1 MQAAAPEGAERSGR
15 AALVNNLNRSL
26 NWVSILGN
34 GLGAVLIFVFLVF
47 LFPSTI
53 DEDEFGDILALN
65 VPAFIVYMAL
75 TLPLGRLWFV
85 RRFFNPLRAWLASGQ
100 PAGETERELIL
111 GYPARF
117 SAVAG
122 FFWALAA
129 ILFGLL
135 NLGAG
140 GDAAASIG
148 ATIVLGGLSAC
159 ALQYLLVERVLRP
172 VTALALAG
180 SRASRLAGPGVAARL
195 TMAWTLATGVPL
207 LGLAA
212 LAVADVAG
220 AKVDRDELVLATLFL
235 ALVAIAIGLGGM
247 YMAARSI
254 ADPLAAMRD
263 ALERVEQGEFGTRVS
278 VDDGSEVGLL
288 QAGFNQMSAGLDE
301 RERMRDLFGRHVGP
315 EVARA
320 ALDGDVRLGG
330 EVREVAALFIDL
342 VGSTTMASQRPPTEI
357 VALLN
362 DFFLIVVDVV
372 ETHGG
377 LVNKFEGDAALA
389 IFGAPVA
396 REDPVGD
403 ALAAARELR
412 QRLDDE
418 LSEVK
423 AGIGVSAGEA
433 VAGNVG
439 AERRFEYTVIG
450 DPVNEAARLCELSK
464 ARPERV
470 LASEAALVRA
480 GARERQHWALAETVT
495 VRGRSTPTRL
505 AVPVA
510 ALSGAAG
517 ASTSP
522 SLR

>member
-1 MQAAAPEGAERSGR
+1 MQAPAAEGAERSGR
-15 AALVNNLNRSL
+15 AALLSGLNRSL
-26 NWVSILGN
+26 NWVSMLGN
-34 GLGAVLIFVFLVF
+34 GLGAGLIFVFLVF

-53 DEDEFGDILALN
+53 DEEEFGDILALN

-85 RRFFNPLRAWLASGQ
+85 RRFFDPLKAWLASGQ

-111 GYPARF
+111 RYPARF

-140 GDAAASIG
+140 ADAAASIG

-235 ALVAIAIGLGGM
+235 ALVAITIGLGGM
-247 YMAARSI
+247 YVAARSI
-254 ADPLAAMRD
+254 ADPLAAMRN

-315 EVARA
+315 DVARA
-320 ALDGDVRLGG
+320 ALDGDVMLGG
-330 EVREVAALFIDL
+330 EVREIAALFIDV

-362 DFFLIVVDVV
+362 DFFRIVVDVV

-389 IFGAPVA
+389 IFGAPVV
-396 REDPVGD
+396 REDPAGD
-403 ALAAARELR
+403 ALVAARELR
-412 QRLDDE
+412 QALDDE
-418 LSEVK
+418 LSEIK
-423 AGIGVSAGEA
+423 AGIGVSAGAA

-450 DPVNEAARLCELSK
+450 DPVNEAARLCDLSK
-464 ARPERV
+464 ERSQRV
-470 LASEAALVRA
+470 LASEAALRRA
-480 GARERQHWALAETVT
+480 GNREREQWSLGETVT
-495 VRGRSTPTRL
+495 VRGRSAPTRL
-505 AVPVA
+505 AAPV
-510 ALSGAAG
+510 SDAG
-517 ASTSP
+517 VA
-522 SLR
+522 